1 MPDNEYVPHAITPDV
16 TAFVL
21 TGGQS
26 LRMGQDKALLR
37 LRDGET
43 FLEHAIASCS
53 AVAGQ
58 VGIVGP
64 RSRYGAYAWAGEIVE
79 DIYPDRGPLGGI
91 HAALSATRTQ
101 WNVFLA
107 VDLPGVSPALL
118 QWMLQQARSGGKLI
132 TVPSVGGQQQPLCAI
147 YRSGFLELADKA
159 LRENRNKVNGS
170 FPSEETRV
178 VGEAEIVAAGF
189 DPIMFTNVN
198 TPEEF
203 ANFGGQR
210 LAKP

>member
-1 MPDNEYVPHAITPDV
+1 MPDNEYVPHAIAPDV

-37 LRDGET
+37 LSDGET
-43 FLEHAIASCS
+43 FLEHAIATCS

-64 RSRYGAYAWAGEIVE
+64 RSRYGTYAWAGEIVE

-91 HAALSATRTQ
+91 HAALSATRTE

-107 VDLPGVSPALL
+107 VDLPNVSSALL
-118 QWMLQQARSGGKLI
+118 QWMLQQARSGGKVI
-132 TVPSVGGQQQPLCAI
+132 TVPSVGGQQQPLCAV
-147 YRSGFLELADKA
+147 YRAGFREIAEEA
-159 LRENRNKVNGS
+159 LKQNRNKVNGS
-170 FPSEETRV
+170 FPPQETQVIDRT
-178 VGEAEIVAAGF
+178 GDCHGWF
-189 DPIMFTNVN
+189 
-198 TPEEF
+198 
-203 ANFGGQR
+203 
-210 LAKP
+210 